1 MKRAAVIYGTTSSN
15 LINIG
20 MLESPKERAGG
31 EFGGNT

>member
-15 LINIG
+15 LINTG

-31 EFGGNT
+31 EYGGNT